1 MPLGTMF
8 HGFNYVDE
16 TGGSMLQVRL
26 WQPVMEHGVIR
37 FPQPEEC
44 TLVRDIRKV
53 ESKLFDKN
61 SVTFAEKE
69 YVLLGEE
76 GSL

>member
-1 MPLGTMF
+1 MF

-26 WQPVMEHGVIR
+26 WQPVMGNGVIR
-37 FPQPEEC
+37 FPRPEQC

-53 ESKLFDKN
+53 KSKLFDKN
-61 SVTFAEKE
+61 TVTFAAEE
-69 YVLLGEE
+69 YELLGEE
-76 GSL
+76 GRL